1 MRRLLCTT
9 GLMILV
15 LAAALPALAAQP
27 KTAVD
32 QRAERYRSELYAAF
46 QAANPNSRIT
56 SGVTRPGIGP
66 KVAFACNGEDTLA
79 ASGVY
84 TLRATSCAEKAASG
98 SNVGAVRG
106 HTQLVCRGSNLA
118 LVPCQWITVAS
129 NNMQIAPQGCELQRE
144 GDTDSW
150 TDVAGN
156 CSGNWHNVQSRDL
169 YTNWSCAYP
178 GVSLDHQMQMS
189 LAWARFPNN
198 VETQP
203 HSHWSIWVVLKTE
216 C

>member
-1 MRRLLCTT
+1 MRRLLYTT
-9 GLMILV
+9 GVVILV
-15 LAAALPALAAQP
+15 LAAAPALAAQP

-32 QRAERYRSELYAAF
+32 QRAERYQSELQAAF
-46 QAANPNSRIT
+46 QAANPNGRIT

-98 SNVGAVRG
+98 PNVGAVRG
-106 HTQLVCRGSNLA
+106 HTKLVCRGSNLA
-118 LVPCQWITVAS
+118 LVPCETLQVRS
-129 NNMQIAPQGCELQRE
+129 NNTQIAPQGCELQRE

-156 CSGNWHNVQSRDL
+156 CIGLWENVTSRDL

-189 LAWARFPNN
+189 LASARFAND
-198 VETQP
+198 VTTTT
-203 HSHWSIWVVLKTE
+203 HAHWSLWVVLKTE